1 MKYHLHTLGCAKN
14 TVDSWRMESA
24 LRSAGHAPS
33 ENKDA
38 ADLLL
43 VNTCGFIDDASEESV
58 NLIKELDSERRSD
71 QKLWVAGCLTEIATE
86 RVQREIPGVDQTFG
100 AQQWDEIALKAGP
113 SNEAYDIPIAT
124 MPGTGVYAYLK
135 ISDGCDRPCTFCIIP
150 TIKGGM
156 VSSEY
161 SQIIADAKEHIA
173 AGAKELI
180 IIGQDTTAF
189 GEDWGSR
196 DGLADLLEVL
206 SGSIPDDIWIRLMY
220 AYPGRVTKRLASVMS
235 RAPNIIP
242 YVDMPLQHGSESVL
256 KRMKRPSLKKA
267 NESLSILKEAMPDIS
282 LRTTFIVGFPGETDR
297 EFEELLDFIE
307 KWQFNHVG
315 AFNYSP
321 QVGTPATSLPEA
333 TVDTQVATERFGEVM
348 TLAQEISHRHTKAL
362 VGKSI
367 DVLIESEEPGQNADG
382 EFISIGRSYRDAPEV
397 DGLVFVKG
405 AYHQG
410 DKISAEVSGAL
421 PYDVFCNSGQSG

>member
-1 MKYHLHTLGCAKN
+1 
-14 TVDSWRMESA
+14 
-24 LRSAGHAPS
+24 
-33 ENKDA
+33 
-38 ADLLL
+38 
-43 VNTCGFIDDASEESV
+43 
-58 NLIKELDSERRSD
+58 
-71 QKLWVAGCLTEIATE
+71 
-86 RVQREIPGVDQTFG
+86 
-100 AQQWDEIALKAGP
+100 
-113 SNEAYDIPIAT
+113 
-124 MPGTGVYAYLK
+124 
-135 ISDGCDRPCTFCIIP
+135 
-150 TIKGGM
+150 
-156 VSSEY
+156 
-161 SQIIADAKEHIA
+161 
-173 AGAKELI
+173 
-180 IIGQDTTAF
+180 
-189 GEDWGSR
+189 
-196 DGLADLLEVL
+196 LLEVL
-206 SGSIPDDIWIRLMY
+206 SGSVPDDIWIRLMY
-220 AYPGRVTKRLASVMS
+220 AYPGRVTRRLASVMS

-267 NESLSILKEAMPDIS
+267 NESLSMLKEAMPDIS

-321 QVGTPATSLPEA
+321 QVGTPATSLPDA

-362 VGKSI
+362 VGRSI